1 MPVGGRPTVRSR
13 RLGAA
18 LKAYRLAA
26 KMDQVQAAE
35 VIAAHQTRVSR
46 IETGHVSARPL
57 EIRAM
62 LDAYGIRDP
71 EIRQKLEELAR
82 QSKRRGWWL
91 EHAAH
96 LRPDYLDHIAL
107 EDDATYIREWQPVM
121 VPGLLQTPSF
131 AEAVIAG
138 GPQYIDSERVAQLVK
153 VRVGRQAKIEEG
165 GASYTA
171 ILWEAVI
178 AHPLVNVDIH
188 REQLSAILEIGKR
201 KNVTVQVLP
210 FSAGFLAGYS
220 SAFYS
225 FSFDEEPTVEAVA
238 MDNLRGT
245 SVLEGAEDLA
255 TYANAYDLLRSSALA
270 PDASA
275 KLIRGVLRSLKEDP
289 L

>member
-1 MPVGGRPTVRSR
+1 MPASGRPTVRSR
-13 RLGAA
+13 RLGTA
-18 LKAYRLAA
+18 LRAYRLAA
-26 KMDQVQAAE
+26 KFDQLEAADI
-35 VIAAHQTRVSR
+35 IAASQARISR
-46 IETGHVSARPL
+46 LETGHVTARVIEVRL
-57 EIRAM
+57 L
-62 LDAYGIRDP
+62 LDAYGIKDP
-71 EIRQKLEELAR
+71 DIRAKLEELAKH
-82 QSKRRGWWL
+82 SKNRGWWL

-121 VPGLLQTPSF
+121 MPGLLQTPAY
-131 AEAVIAG
+131 AEAVIAAS
-138 GPQYIDSERVAQLVK
+138 PHYIEPERAAQLVK

-171 ILWEAVI
+171 ILWEAVL
-178 AHPLVNVDIH
+178 AQPLVSVEVH
-188 REQLSAILEIGKR
+188 REQLSAILEVGKR

-210 FSAGFLAGYS
+210 VSAGVLAGYS

-255 TYANAYDLLRSSALA
+255 AYASAFDLLRSSALT

-275 KLIRGVLRSLKEDP
+275 KLIRGILRSLKEDTS
-289 L
+289 

>member
-1 MPVGGRPTVRSR
+1 MRSR

-18 LKAYRLAA
+18 LKTYRLAA

-62 LDAYGIRDP
+62 LDAYGVRDS
-71 EIRQKLEELAR
+71 EVREKLEELAR

-121 VPGLLQTPSF
+121 VPGLLQTPAY

-138 GPQYIDSERVAQLVK
+138 GPHYIDPERVAQLVK

-171 ILWEAVI
+171 ILWESVV
-178 AHPLVNVDIH
+178 AHPLVNIEIH

-210 FSAGFLAGYS
+210 FSAGVLAGYS

-238 MDNLRGT
+238 MDNLRGA

-255 TYANAYDLLRSSALA
+255 AYANAYDLLRSSALA

-275 KLIRGVLRSLKEDP
+275 KLIRGVLRNLKEDAS
-289 L
+289 

>member
-1 MPVGGRPTVRSR
+1 MPVAGRPTVRSR

-18 LKAYRLAA
+18 LKTYRLAA
-26 KMDQVQAAE
+26 KLDQLQSAE

-57 EIRAM
+57 EIRAL
-62 LDAYGIRDP
+62 LDAYGVRDL
-71 EIRQKLEELAR
+71 EVRQKLEELAR

-96 LRPDYLDHIAL
+96 LRPDYVDHIAL

-121 VPGLLQTPSF
+121 IPGLLQTAAY
-131 AEAVIAG
+131 AEAVIAAS
-138 GPQYIDSERVAQLVK
+138 PHCIEPERAAQLVK
-153 VRVGRQAKIEEG
+153 VRAGRQAKIEEG

-171 ILWEAVI
+171 IVWEAVLT
-178 AHPLVNVDIH
+178 HPLVSVDIH
-188 REQLSAILEIGKR
+188 REQLSAVLEIGKR

-210 FSAGFLAGYS
+210 FSAGVLAGYS
-220 SAFYS
+220 SAFSS

-238 MDNLRGT
+238 MDNLRGA

-255 TYANAYDLLRSSALA
+255 AYANAYDLLRSSALT
-270 PDASA
+270 PDASVT
-275 KLIRGVLRSLKEDP
+275 LIRGILRSLKEDTS
-289 L
+289 

>member
-13 RLGAA
+13 RLGTA
-18 LKAYRLAA
+18 LKTYRLAA
-26 KMDQVQAAE
+26 KMDQLQAAE

-57 EIRAM
+57 EIRAL
-62 LDAYGIRDP
+62 LDAYGVHDV
-71 EIRQKLEELAR
+71 EVRQKLEELAR

-96 LRPDYLDHIAL
+96 LRPDYVDHIAL

-121 VPGLLQTPSF
+121 VPGLLQTPAY
-131 AEAVIAG
+131 AEAVIASS
-138 GPQYIDSERVAQLVK
+138 PHSIEPERAAQLVK
-153 VRVGRQAKIEEG
+153 VQAGRQAKIAEG

-171 ILWEAVI
+171 ILWETVVAQ
-178 AHPLVNVDIH
+178 PLVGVEIH
-188 REQLSAILEIGKR
+188 EEQLTAILEIGKR
-201 KNVTVQVLP
+201 KNVTIQVLP
-210 FSAGFLAGYS
+210 LSTGVLAGYS
-220 SAFYS
+220 SAFSS
-225 FSFDEEPTVEAVA
+225 FSFDEEPTVEAVT

-255 TYANAYDLLRSSALA
+255 AYANAYDLLRSAALA

-275 KLIRGVLRSLKEDP
+275 KLIRGVLRSLKEDTS
-289 L
+289 